1 MHGFGTAEVARLL
14 GMTPRQV
21 RRLATSGVLRPARG
35 PRRAYRFSFQ
45 DLVLLRAAKALSGA
59 AVPGRRVH
67 RALRSLARQLPRD
80 RPLSELRITAEGDAV
95 VVRDGDAVWVPESG
109 QLTLDF
115 LVADLATE
123 VASLAR
129 QHARRRGRDD
139 PADADGWFALA
150 LELETAAP
158 AEAEEAYRHALQL
171 NPDLPEALIN
181 LGRMLQAQTRLHEA
195 EDLYRRA
202 RTVQPDLAVAV
213 FNLGTVLDEQRR
225 LQEAIEAYRSAVELD
240 PEFADA
246 HHNLSGLYDQAG
258 NAVAAFRHLRRYRE
272 LTGRPRR

>member
-21 RRLATSGVLRPARG
+21 RRLVTSGVLRPARG
-35 PRRAYRFSFQ
+35 PRRSYRFSFQ
-45 DLVLLRAAKALSGA
+45 DLVLLRAAKALSRA

-95 VVRDGDAVWVPESG
+95 VVRDGDAAWVPESG

-129 QHARRRGRDD
+129 QQARRRGRDD

-240 PEFADA
+240 PGFADA
-246 HHNLSGLYDQAG
+246 HYNLSGLYDQAG

>member
-1 MHGFGTAEVARLL
+1 
-14 GMTPRQV
+14 
-21 RRLATSGVLRPARG
+21 
-35 PRRAYRFSFQ
+35 
-45 DLVLLRAAKALSGA
+45 
-59 AVPGRRVH
+59 
-67 RALRSLARQLPRD
+67 LARQLPRD
-80 RPLSELRITAEGDAV
+80 RPLSELRITAEGDDV
-95 VVRDGDAVWVPESG
+95 VVRDGGAAWVPASG

-115 LVADLATE
+115 LVADLATDI
-123 VASLAR
+123 ASLAR
-129 QHARRRGRDD
+129 RKGRRHGRDD

-202 RTVQPDLAVAV
+202 RTVQPDLAVAA

-246 HHNLSGLYDQAG
+246 HYNLSGLYDQAG

-272 LTGRPRR
+272 LTGRARR